1 MPDIRSE
8 ARSGGREAVPSS
20 SSSSSSPRRPDAATT
35 KEEEEEEVRRRE
47 VEDRTNDPTDGSG
60 CYEAIKLLMQYA
72 GVEFVR
78 YYYVDLVNQPR
89 CKVVPLSHFIK
100 EPHDASSSSNS
111 TPGLTNVAFA
121 AVVMGG
127 LPSYGDVCVP
137 DSGYDASGTV
147 YLKPDLSTLRILPY
161 SPKSAIVTGTLL
173 RQQPYQGGRRG
184 PGSPDVSELCTRS
197 LLQSTLKKLDDT
209 FGVGINVGFE
219 LEFCLYDRA
228 TQLPVD
234 RTNFASTIPLNRHE
248 DFLSAV
254 TAQLRQQGVVVEL
267 LHAESAFGQL
277 ELVLQHRSQVV
288 RAIDDVYRAQETIVS
303 VAHQHGLHALF
314 LPKTSPTQAGSGLH
328 VHMSLHRTTTRPTR
342 SANTSSSSSL
352 QTTSEQF
359 VEGMLRHLPS
369 LLALSIPTANSFK
382 RVGPGCWTGS
392 SVSWAVDDKEAPIR
406 VVPRA
411 SSIEQG
417 VVVQWE
423 HWEYKLCDA
432 TANLHVALAGIV
444 SAGMHGL
451 QSQWALR
458 PPLAREAVPNKSD
471 EVFPASVEQAL
482 DFLEGDEYLRDAL
495 HPSLV
500 RAYLALRRSEA
511 ERAATM
517 TLQDEVDEAFRRAL

>member
-1 MPDIRSE
+1 MPDIHSE
-8 ARSGGREAVPSS
+8 ARSGGGEAVPSS
-20 SSSSSSPRRPDAATT
+20 SPRPDATTTT
-35 KEEEEEEVRRRE
+35 KEEDARRRE
-47 VEDRTNDPTDGSG
+47 EDSTNDPTEASG
-60 CYEAIKLLMQYA
+60 CCYETIKLMLQYA

-89 CKVVPLSHFIK
+89 CKVVPLSHFVK
-100 EPHDASSSSNS
+100 EPDTAAASNVPTS
-111 TPGLTNVAFA
+111 PAWTNVAFA
-121 AVVMGG
+121 SVVMGG
-127 LPSYGDVCVP
+127 LPSYGDGCVP

-147 YLKPDLSTLRILPY
+147 YVKPDLSTVRILPY
-161 SPKSAIVTGTLL
+161 SPKSSVVTGTL
-173 RQQPYQGGRRG
+173 RRTSSPQGGSFG
-184 PGSPDVSELCTRS
+184 SVSPDVSELCTRS
-197 LLQSTLKKLDDT
+197 LLQKTLKKLHDT

-254 TAQLRQQGVVVEL
+254 TAQLRQQGVAVEL
-267 LHAESAFGQL
+267 LHAESAHGQF
-277 ELVLQHRSQVV
+277 ELVLQHRFHVV
-288 RAIDDVYRAQETIVS
+288 RAIDDVYRSKETIAS
-303 VAHQHGLHALF
+303 VAHQQGLVAIF

-328 VHMSLHRTTTRPTR
+328 VHMSLHNHTTRPAS
-342 SANTSSSSSL
+342 SAMPSSSL

-369 LLALSIPTANSFK
+369 LLALSIPTANSFR

-392 SVSWAVDDKEAPIR
+392 SVAWALDDKEAPIR
-406 VVPRA
+406 IVPRA
-411 SSIEQG
+411 SSSEHG
-417 VVVQWE
+417 GVVQWE

-432 TANLHVALAGIV
+432 TANLYVALSGIV
-444 SAGMHGL
+444 LAGMHGL
-451 QSQWALR
+451 QAQWELR
-458 PPLAREAVPNKSD
+458 PPFSRETVPTKSD

-482 DFLEGDEYLRDAL
+482 DQLEGDEYLRDGL

-517 TLQDEVDEAFRRAL
+517 TLQDEVDEAFRRA

>member
-20 SSSSSSPRRPDAATT
+20 FPRRSDATT
-35 KEEEEEEVRRRE
+35 MEEEGARRRRE
-47 VEDRTNDPTDGSG
+47 EEDTDDRTEASC
-60 CYEAIKLLMQYA
+60 CYEAVALMLQYA

-100 EPHDASSSSNS
+100 EQPHGPASSSN
-111 TPGLTNVAFA
+111 TAPQWTNVAFA
-121 AVVMGG
+121 SVVMGG
-127 LPSYGDVCVP
+127 LPSYGDVCVS

-147 YLKPDLSTLRILPY
+147 YLKPDISTLRILPY
-161 SPKSAIVTGTLL
+161 SPKSSVVTGTLL
-173 RQQPYQGGRRG
+173 KQQPYHGGERRG
-184 PGSPDVSELCTRS
+184 SGSPEVSELCTRL
-197 LLQSTLKKLDDT
+197 LLQNTLKKLHDKY
-209 FGVGINVGFE
+209 GLGMNVGFE
-219 LEFCLYDRA
+219 LEFCLHDRA

-234 RTNFASTIPLNRHE
+234 QTNFASTIPLNRHE

-254 TAQLRQQGVVVEL
+254 TTQLKQQGVVVEL
-267 LHAESAFGQL
+267 LHAESAFGQF

-288 RAIDDVYRAQETIVS
+288 RAIDDVYRAHETIGS
-303 VAHQHGLHALF
+303 VAHQKGLVALF

-328 VHMSLHRTTTRPTR
+328 VHMSLHHNTTRPTR
-342 SANTSSSSSL
+342 SARPSSSNL
-352 QTTSEQF
+352 QTKSEQF

-392 SVSWAVDDKEAPIR
+392 SVVWALDDKEAPIR
-406 VVPRA
+406 VVPTA

-417 VVVQWE
+417 VVQWE

-432 TANLHVALAGIV
+432 TANLYVALSGMV
-444 SAGMHGL
+444 LAGMHGL
-451 QSQWALR
+451 QSDWELR
-458 PPLAREAVPNKSD
+458 PPFVRETVPNTSD
-471 EVFPASVEQAL
+471 EVFPKSVEQAL
-482 DFLEGDEYLRDAL
+482 DFLEGDEYLRDGL
-495 HPSLV
+495 HPSLA

-517 TLQDEVDEAFRRAL
+517 TLQDEVDEAFRRA